1 MYNKEFALQL
11 LKARMD
17 RAGLDVPPDLL
28 SYWES
33 RLEYANKKLID
44 KGVVYD
50 NEEKSIN
57 DNSLIADYAAWMLKN
72 RDESGAMPKW
82 LSLEIRERFLKG
94 AVKNVL

>member
-1 MYNKEFALQL
+1 VYNKELALQL

-44 KGVVYD
+44 KGIVYD
-50 NEEKSIN
+50 DEEKSIN

>member
-1 MYNKEFALQL
+1 MYNKELALQL

-50 NEEKSIN
+50 DEEKSIN

>member
-50 NEEKSIN
+50 DEEKSIN

-72 RDESGAMPKW
+72 RDE
-82 LSLEIRERFLKG
+82 
-94 AVKNVL
+94 